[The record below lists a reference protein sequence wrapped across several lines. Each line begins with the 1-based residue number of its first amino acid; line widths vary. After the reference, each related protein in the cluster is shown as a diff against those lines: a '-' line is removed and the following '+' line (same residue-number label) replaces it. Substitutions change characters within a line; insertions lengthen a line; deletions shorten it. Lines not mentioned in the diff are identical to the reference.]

1 MKVQP
6 SKPVKSA
13 GDSANGIGNG
23 ITRGIHVG
31 QLTVAA
37 GGKTLLENASATFY
51 PNEISLIVGPSGVGK
66 SILLRIIAGLI
77 QAGGEAIR
85 FNGNVTIDG
94 QPTRNGK
101 VGVVFQSFAL
111 FDELSPVK
119 NVEFAHANGGKNAS
133 ELTSRQWLDQLRV
146 PTTVPTSRLSGGQR
160 QRLAIA
166 RTLAF
171 NPSAIL
177 YDEPTSGLDPSTGR
191 HVANMIRET
200 HDKYGKTL
208 IVVTHDYPSLIP
220 IADKVF
226 LLDPDQK
233 CLVHLATSEWENIP
247 ERLAKMSTVVIKSEE
262 EPQAETIQ
270 ARVSTAAAKFLADTS
285 NVFLA
290 ALVGLVSLIPT
301 WKTPAWG
308 LRFLAHYARLVF
320 GPTAWIY
327 LILAGMISGFVV
339 TYFTFKFLPYATYT
353 EPLLIEDLL
362 TVLGFA
368 MYRIFVPVL
377 SCVLIA
383 ARCGAAVTSDVGGR
397 QFGNQID
404 GRKNVWDQSSLL
416 PADTHHVGIPD
427 WNSLVEFCFLLC
439 RPNDQFVYI
448 RTLASGTR
456 PGFLG
461 ILFSSWP
468 AHPRSRL
475 VSRYGLVD
483 GKIIGV
489 WIWCR
494 TDIILHGT
502 QTQVLDHGRQQIC
515 YFDDSVCDP
524 VCINCS
530 FCFFTVRIR
539 RIGSWGKQHPERY
552 LIKEENS
559 YDPTTFNYSSA
570 VRVAHGDRLQCCGGS
585 QQHGVV
591 NKIRDSRTLPGPIQ
605 SYRFA
610 SRYGYRS
617 IGARDNGQGY

>member
-1 MKVQP
+1 M
-6 SKPVKSA
+6 
-13 GDSANGIGNG
+13 
-23 ITRGIHVG
+23 RGIHVDR
-31 QLTVAA
+31 LTVAA
-37 GGKTLLENASATFY
+37 GSKTLLENASATFY

-66 SILLRIIAGLI
+66 SLLLRIIAGLME
-77 QAGGEAIR
+77 AGGEAIK

-133 ELTSRQWLDQLRV
+133 ELTSKQWLDQLRV

-166 RTLAF
+166 RTLAY

-191 HVANMIRET
+191 HVAKMIRET
-200 HDKYGKTL
+200 HDKYGKTS

-233 CLVHLATSEWENIP
+233 CLVHLATGEWENIP
-247 ERLAKMSTVVIKSEE
+247 QRLTTMSTVAIKSEE

-270 ARVSTAAAKFLADTS
+270 TRVTTTAAKFLADTS

-308 LRFLAHYARLVF
+308 LRFFAHYARLVF

-362 TVLGFA
+362 TALGFA

-397 QFGNQID
+397 QYGNQID
-404 GRKNVWDQSSLL
+404 ALK
-416 PADTHHVGIPD
+416 T
-427 WNSLVEFCFLLC
+427 F
-439 RPNDQFVYI
+439 
-448 RTLASGTR
+448 GT
-456 PGFLG
+456 
-461 ILFSSWP
+461 S
-468 AHPRSRL
+468 PRSYL
-475 VSRYGLVD
+475 LTPIMWAFLIGTPLLNFVSYYAARMTSL
-483 GKIIGV
+483 
-489 WIWCR
+489 
-494 TDIILHGT
+494 
-502 QTQVLDHGRQQIC
+502 
-515 YFDDSVCDP
+515 
-524 VCINCS
+524 
-530 FCFFTVRIR
+530 FTFAH
-539 RIGSWGKQHPERY
+539 SHPERGPDFWEY
-552 LIKEENS
+552 YFHRGLHILGQDWYRGTDWLMAKLLVSGFGVALIS
-559 YDPTTFNYSSA
+559 YYMGRKPKYSTTDVSRSVTSTILYATLFALIVHFVFSLFEFEGLVPGANN
-570 VRVAHGDRLQCCGGS
+570 VRNV
-585 QQHGVV
+585 
-591 NKIRDSRTLPGPIQ
+591 T
-605 SYRFA
+605 
-610 SRYGYRS
+610 
-617 IGARDNGQGY
+617 